1 MTADRQMAMTTQAY
15 ASPLGTVVLAA
26 DDLGLTGLWFEGQ
39 KYFGRFGSTGLA
51 VDRDVAGAV
60 GNTGAHEQ
68 THGAA
73 DGHIAAA
80 CAWLD
85 AYFAGK
91 RPPETPP
98 LHLLGTPFQLEVW
111 NLLLAIPYGQTTS
124 YGALAQELERQR
136 AQCAE
141 ALGQRPDGQ
150 KPNADL
156 RTRRGRGSGA
166 QSRVDHR
173 AVPPRARRKRQHHRL
188 RRRARTQKGAPRT
201 GTARVEKT
209 PAEGTRRAR
218 WPARRLRTLPPFML
232 PRLAYTT
239 TSML

>member
-15 ASPLGTVVLAA
+15 TSPLGTVVLAA

-51 VDRDVAGAV
+51 VSRDVADAV
-60 GNTGAHEQ
+60 GDTRAREQ
-68 THGAA
+68 VHGAA

-124 YGALAQELERQR
+124 YGALAHELERQR
-136 AQCAE
+136 AQCADS
-141 ALGQRPDGQ
+141 LGQRPDGQ
-150 KPNADL
+150 NPT
-156 RTRRGRGSGA
+156 RTSA
-166 QSRVDHR
+166 R
-173 AVPPRARRKRQHHRL
+173 AVGGAVGRNPVSIIVPCHRVLGANGSITGYAGGLERKKAL
-188 RRRARTQKGAPRT
+188 
-201 GTARVEKT
+201 
-209 PAEGTRRAR
+209 
-218 WPARRLRTLPPFML
+218 
-232 PRLAYTT
+232 LA
-239 TSML
+239 LEQRG

>member
-1 MTADRQMAMTTQAY
+1 MTAGRQMAMTTQAH

-51 VDRDVAGAV
+51 VSRDAAGAAE
-60 GNTGAHEQ
+60 NTGAREQ
-68 THGAA
+68 VHGAA
-73 DGHIAAA
+73 DKHIAAA

-124 YGALAQELERQR
+124 YGALAHELERQR
-136 AQCAE
+136 VRYADS
-141 ALGQRPDGQ
+141 LGQCPDGQ
-150 KPNADL
+150 NPT
-156 RTRRGRGSGA
+156 RTSA
-166 QSRVDHR
+166 R
-173 AVPPRARRKRQHHRL
+173 AVGGAVGRNPVSIIVPCHRVLGANGSITGYASGLERKQAL
-188 RRRARTQKGAPRT
+188 
-201 GTARVEKT
+201 
-209 PAEGTRRAR
+209 
-218 WPARRLRTLPPFML
+218 
-232 PRLAYTT
+232 LA
-239 TSML
+239 LEQRG

>member
-1 MTADRQMAMTTQAY
+1 MTANRQMAMTTQAY

-26 DDLGLTGLWFEGQ
+26 DSQGLTGLWFEGQ
-39 KYFGRFGSTGLA
+39 KYFGCFGPTGLA
-51 VDRDVAGAV
+51 VDRDVAGAA
-60 GNTGAHEQ
+60 GDTGTREQ
-68 THGAA
+68 ARGAA
-73 DGHIAAA
+73 DGHIAVA

-136 AQCAE
+136 VRCAE

-150 KPNADL
+150 YPP
-156 RTRRGRGSGA
+156 RTSA
-166 QSRVDHR
+166 R
-173 AVPPRARRKRQHHRL
+173 AVGGAVGHNPVSIVVPCHRVLGSNGSITGYAGGLERKRAL
-188 RRRARTQKGAPRT
+188 
-201 GTARVEKT
+201 
-209 PAEGTRRAR
+209 
-218 WPARRLRTLPPFML
+218 
-232 PRLAYTT
+232 LA
-239 TSML
+239 LEQRG

>member
-1 MTADRQMAMTTQAY
+1 MTANRQMAMTTQAY

-26 DDLGLTGLWFEGQ
+26 DDLGLSGLWFEGQ
-39 KYFGRFGSTGLA
+39 KYFGHFGSTGLA
-51 VDRDVAGAV
+51 VDRNVADAV
-60 GNTGAHEQ
+60 GDTGAREQ
-68 THGAA
+68 VHGAA

-124 YGALAQELERQR
+124 YGALAQELERRR

-150 KPNADL
+150 NPT
-156 RTRRGRGSGA
+156 RTSA
-166 QSRVDHR
+166 R
-173 AVPPRARRKRQHHRL
+173 AVGGAVGRNSVSIIVPCHRVLGANGSITGYAGGLERKKAL
-188 RRRARTQKGAPRT
+188 
-201 GTARVEKT
+201 
-209 PAEGTRRAR
+209 
-218 WPARRLRTLPPFML
+218 
-232 PRLAYTT
+232 LA
-239 TSML
+239 LEQRG